1 MAQRRLSREE
11 ARQRTR
17 QLILQTSR
25 ELFSRRGYRGASL
38 EEIAET
44 AGYSKGAFYSNWP
57 SKEALFLELLD
68 QERTDSNIWN
78 SDRVDN
84 ASAGWALATLDFF
97 LEAVHNPPTRAAL
110 AVRYQQARKEVGA
123 TMGGGRPD
131 PPFATWEELAA
142 VAMALGSGFI
152 IQTTIEPES
161 LDQSLFGRVM
171 QQLLSDPGD
180 ARSAPPTQTPDS

>member
-17 QLILQTSR
+17 RAILETSR
-25 ELFSRRGYRGASL
+25 ELFSQRGYRGASL

-44 AGYSKGAFYSNWP
+44 AGYSKGAVYSNWP

-68 QERTDSNIWN
+68 QERTDSDIGTP
-78 SDRVDN
+78 DRVEI
-84 ASAGWALATLDFF
+84 APTGWALATLDFF
-97 LEAVHNPPTRAAL
+97 LEAVHNPQTRAAL
-110 AVRYQQARKEVGA
+110 AERYQQARNEVGA
-123 TMGGGRPD
+123 TMSGGRPD
-131 PPFATWEELAA
+131 PSFATWEELAA

-161 LDQSLFGRVM
+161 IDPSLFGRIM
-171 QQLLSDPGD
+171 QQLTTLASNPDF
-180 ARSAPPTQTPDS
+180 SVEPT